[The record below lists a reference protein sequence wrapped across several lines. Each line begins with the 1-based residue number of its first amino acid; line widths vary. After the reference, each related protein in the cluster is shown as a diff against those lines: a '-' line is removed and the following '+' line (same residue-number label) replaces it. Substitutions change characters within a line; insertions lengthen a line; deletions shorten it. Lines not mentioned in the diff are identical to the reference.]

1 MEPFHGEITVQED
14 QNVLFKKKKIFT
26 KCEIADNSNAIIITY

>member
-14 QNVLFKKKKIFT
+14 QNVLFKKKIFLQNV
-26 KCEIADNSNAIIITY
+26 KLLIIAML